1 MFVICIH
8 LHAELV
14 PVGPVRN
21 QVLIDLGNSEG
32 RADVFRVLGLDLPDQ
47 GPVESAK
54 NLVFVECH
62 ESGSSS
68 SISNPA

>member
-1 MFVICIH
+1 
-8 LHAELV
+8 
-14 PVGPVRN
+14 
-21 QVLIDLGNSEG
+21 
-32 RADVFRVLGLDLPDQ
+32 VFRVLGLDLPDQ